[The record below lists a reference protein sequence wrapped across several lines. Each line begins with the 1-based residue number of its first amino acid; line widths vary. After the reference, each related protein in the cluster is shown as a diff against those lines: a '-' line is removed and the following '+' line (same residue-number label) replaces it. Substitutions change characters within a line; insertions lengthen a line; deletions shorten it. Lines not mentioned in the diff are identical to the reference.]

1 MFIFT
6 VYFVHVT
13 KKIAVRTLHIRA
25 KPLAVSL
32 LAAVSAVVVW
42 TSVISMRTVAK
53 VSARFAHRNIAAVKC
68 YLSIIVLI
76 VVAVIINI
84 AIGIV
89 VIITH
94 VVVGLTVNSSVE
106 LIAFVIAIVGM
117 PIAVC
122 SHGHIALT
130 MVILELM
137 LTADHSLL
145 ELGCLTCARRVPD
158 GVALLTHMKQTVGT
172 LLSMTNYLA
181 ELAEIRAVLGAM
193 TIVTTM
199 SADHMHRLC
208 KDISA
213 FSKSFSLLLVSFRF
227 AGPCQPAKLSGCD
240 PHCWMCTV
248 RLVLSSEVRT
258 CVRAWC
264 SLLTFVRA

>member
-1 MFIFT
+1 MFIFA
-6 VYFVHVT
+6 VLLVHVT
-13 KKIAVRTLHIRA
+13 KKIAMRTLHIRA
-25 KPLAVSL
+25 KSFGVPL
-32 LAAVSAVVVW
+32 LAAVSALVVW

-68 YLSIIVLI
+68 YLSIVAVI
-76 VVAVIINI
+76 VVVVIINI

-181 ELAEIRAVLGAM
+181 KLAEIRAVLGAM
-193 TIVTTM
+193 IVTTM
-199 SADHMHRLC
+199 SAYHRQRIQWFVSIRLQIVIVC
-208 KDISA
+208 K
-213 FSKSFSLLLVSFRF
+213 
-227 AGPCQPAKLSGCD
+227 
-240 PHCWMCTV
+240 
-248 RLVLSSEVRT
+248 
-258 CVRAWC
+258 
-264 SLLTFVRA
+264 